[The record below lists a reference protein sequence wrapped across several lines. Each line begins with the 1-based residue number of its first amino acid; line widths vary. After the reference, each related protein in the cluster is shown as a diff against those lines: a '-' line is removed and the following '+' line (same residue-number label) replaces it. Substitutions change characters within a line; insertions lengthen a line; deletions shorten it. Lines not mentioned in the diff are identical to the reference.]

1 MGNYKKWLGGGVG
14 WVLGGPLGGLLG
26 FAFGSL
32 LDNATIEVIRK
43 EINNG
48 NTATSPETD
57 FRLSLLLLSAFVIK
71 ADGKASQEEL
81 EYVRSFFVR
90 RFGAEKANSSMRIF
104 NQLDKSNLS
113 IHEVGE
119 QVRRLLDYPSRLQ
132 LVHFLFGVANA
143 DRGVS
148 REELY
153 VLGRIASVL
162 GLHQTEFDSIRTMF
176 RQPTAEG
183 AYTILGIV
191 KSATN
196 EEVKAA
202 YRKLT
207 LQYPPDKVAHHG
219 EDVQRAAKEK
229 YQKVM
234 EAYESIKK
242 ERGMS

>member
-1 MGNYKKWLGGGVG
+1 MGSYKKWLGGGVG
-14 WVLGGPLGGLLG
+14 WVLGGPIGGLLG

-32 LDNATIEVIRK
+32 LDSATIEVIRK
-43 EINNG
+43 EINTG
-48 NTATSPETD
+48 SETAPETD

-71 ADGKASQEEL
+71 ADGIASQAEL
-81 EYVRSFFVR
+81 EYVRNFFVR
-90 RFGAEKANSSMRIF
+90 RFGVEKANSSMRIF
-104 NQLDKSNLS
+104 NQLDKSAFG
-113 IHEVGE
+113 IDDVGT
-119 QVRRLLDYPSRLQ
+119 QVRKLLDYPSRLQ

-176 RQPTAEG
+176 KQPTAENT
-183 AYTILGIV
+183 YTILGIT

-196 EEVKAA
+196 EEVKTA

-207 LQYPPDKVAHHG
+207 LQYHPDKVAHHG

-229 YQKVM
+229 YQKVL
-234 EAYESIKK
+234 EAYESVKR
-242 ERGMS
+242 ERGIV